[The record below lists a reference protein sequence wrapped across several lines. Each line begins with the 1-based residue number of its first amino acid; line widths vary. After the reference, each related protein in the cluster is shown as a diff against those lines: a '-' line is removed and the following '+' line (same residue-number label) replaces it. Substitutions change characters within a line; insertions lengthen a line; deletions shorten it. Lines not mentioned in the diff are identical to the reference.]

1 MKGDETLSYTLRING
16 ADREVRDAHYT
27 ETLSEV
33 LRYRLTLTGT
43 KQACEEGACG
53 ACTVLIDGQPVNSCV
68 ELAAEAAGSE
78 ILTIEGYNLPD
89 GSLTPL
95 QQAFVKHAGV
105 QCGYCI
111 PGFILAAEALLKKHP
126 KATVDDIREGMDGN
140 LCRCTGYSAIINAIA
155 EVANG
160 NHAS

>member
-33 LRYRLTLTGT
+33 LRHRLTLTGT

-111 PGFILAAEALLKKHP
+111 PGFILAAETFLEEHP

-155 EVANG
+155 EVADG
-160 NHAS
+160 NHAF

>member
-1 MKGDETLSYTLRING
+1 MHNGETLSYPLRING
-16 ADREVRDAHYT
+16 TEHEISGAHYT
-27 ETLSEV
+27 ETLLEV

-53 ACTVLIDGQPVNSCV
+53 ACTVLIDGQPVNACV
-68 ELAAEAAGSE
+68 ELAAEAVGSE
-78 ILTIEGYNLPD
+78 IMTIEGYNRPD
-89 GSLTPL
+89 GSLTRL

-111 PGFILAAEALLKKHP
+111 PGFILAAETFLKEHP

-155 EVANG
+155 EVADG
-160 NHAS
+160 NNAS